1 MLRPLAIVTATALA
15 WLSTGCALDVDGIRK
30 GAEELKKEAESSN
43 LKDCK
48 DEDGK
53 PLPKWMCRKDEDAAA
68 ESAN

>member
-1 MLRPLAIVTATALA
+1 MLRPLAIMTALA
-15 WLSTGCALDVDGIRK
+15 WLATGCALDVDGIRK
-30 GAEELKKEAESSN
+30 GAEELKNEVESSN

-48 DEDGK
+48 DENGK

>member
-1 MLRPLAIVTATALA
+1 MLRPLAIVTALA

-30 GAEELKKEAESSN
+30 GAEELKNEVESSN

-48 DEDGK
+48 DENGK
-53 PLPKWMCRKDEDAAA
+53 PLPKWMCRKDEDSAA